1 MSNQEFFLSDFIS
14 VKHGFAFK
22 GDFITTEENENCL
35 LTPGNFMIGGG
46 FKSDKFKYFSGDIPQ
61 DYILK
66 EDDLI
71 ITMTDLS
78 KQGDTLG
85 YSALVPSIYG
95 KKMLHNQRIGLVE
108 FKNNELDK
116 YYLYFLLRSHEYR
129 NYILGCSTGS
139 TVRHT
144 SPSKIVSFK
153 FVKPDLE
160 TQKKIASKLLSL
172 EKKIELNTQINQ
184 TLEQIAQA
192 LFKSWFVDFD
202 PVRAKVQALSD
213 GLNLEQAELAAMQ
226 AISGKTPEELT
237 ALSQTQ
243 PERYAELAET
253 AKAFP
258 CEMVEID
265 GVEVPK
271 GWKQTTLSEICEMQ
285 NGYAFKSSEWTDTG
299 IPVIKIGSIQSK
311 ILTVEGNGFVSEDN
325 LSLRSNFVL
334 NGGDIVIGLTGAYV
348 GKVGRMPANK
358 KAMLNQRVAKFL
370 AKRINESETFYSFIY
385 MNVIQEEFKN
395 FVDFTAQGSA
405 QPNISTKD
413 ILKYPLLLA
422 NNDVHLAFEKLL
434 KKILDKSIFN
444 GYQNEILSNSRDLLL
459 PRLLDGENYE

>member
-1 MSNQEFFLSDFIS
+1 MSNWKEYTLGDISRNISRRFDFNAYPNVVFINTGDVLNNKFLHCDIS
-14 VKHGFAFK
+14 NVKDLPGQAKKAIKK
-22 GDFITTEENENCL
+22 GDILYSEIRPGNGRYLFVDNDLDNYVVSTKFMVIEPNTNIVLPEFLFLLLISNETTEY
-35 LTPGNFMIGGG
+35 FKMIAESRSGT
-46 FKSDKFKYFSGDIPQ
+46 FPQITFDSVSSLSLNIPDK
-61 DYILK
+61 
-66 EDDLI
+66 
-71 ITMTDLS
+71 
-78 KQGDTLG
+78 
-85 YSALVPSIYG
+85 
-95 KKMLHNQRIGLVE
+95 
-108 FKNNELDK
+108 
-116 YYLYFLLRSHEYR
+116 
-129 NYILGCSTGS
+129 
-139 TVRHT
+139 
-144 SPSKIVSFK
+144 
-153 FVKPDLE
+153 E
-160 TQKKIASKLLSL
+160 TQQKILDIIIPLDG
-172 EKKIELNTQINQ
+172 KIEINTQINQ
-184 TLEQIAQA
+184 TLEQISQS

-213 GLNLEQAELAAMQ
+213 GLSLEQAELAAMQ

-237 ALSQTQ
+237 ALSQAQ
-243 PERYAELAET
+243 PECYAELAET

-258 CEMVEID
+258 CEMVEVD

-271 GWKQTTLSEICEMQ
+271 GWEQTTLSEICEMQ
-285 NGYAFKSSEWTDTG
+285 NGYAFKSSEWTDSG

-334 NGGDIVIGLTGAYV
+334 NDGDIAIGLTGAYV

-422 NNDVHLAFEKLL
+422 NTEVHLAFEKLL
-434 KKILDKSIFN
+434 KKTLDKSIFN
-444 GYQNEILSNSRDLLL
+444 SYQNDILSNSRDLLL
-459 PRLLDGENYE
+459 PRLLNGKL

>member
-129 NYILGCSTGS
+129 SYILGCSTGS

>member
-1 MSNQEFFLSDFIS
+1 MGIVRVSDFEGDSISLDNIYYISNEIADKNKKVRLKPYDVVITTVGATAGNFIRIPVEADGYLLNQNTVRLRTKENNKWDQIYLFYALKYKNFQEF
-14 VKHGFAFK
+14 
-22 GDFITTEENENCL
+22 L
-35 LTPGNFMIGGG
+35 LLGA
-46 FKSDKFKYFSGDIPQ
+46 
-61 DYILK
+61 
-66 EDDLI
+66 
-71 ITMTDLS
+71 
-78 KQGDTLG
+78 QG
-85 YSALVPSIYG
+85 SAQPSIVLDQILDAEIAYPDNRREIA
-95 KKMLHNQRIGLVE
+95 KKLFSMDQ
-108 FKNNELDK
+108 
-116 YYLYFLLRSHEYR
+116 
-129 NYILGCSTGS
+129 
-139 TVRHT
+139 
-144 SPSKIVSFK
+144 KIH
-153 FVKPDLE
+153 
-160 TQKKIASKLLSL
+160 
-172 EKKIELNTQINQ
+172 LNTQINQ

-213 GLNLEQAELAAMQ
+213 GLSLEQAELAAMQ

-237 ALSQTQ
+237 AFSQTQ

-258 CEMVEID
+258 CEMVEVD

-271 GWKQTTLSEICEMQ
+271 GWKQITLSEICEMQ
-285 NGYAFKSSEWTDTG
+285 NGYAFKSSEWTDSG

-334 NGGDIVIGLTGAYV
+334 NDGDIAIGLTGAYV

-395 FVDFTAQGSA
+395 FIDFTAQGSA

-422 NNDVHLAFEKLL
+422 NNEVHLAFEKLL

-444 GYQNEILSNSRDLLL
+444 SYQNEILSNSRDLLL

>member
-1 MSNQEFFLSDFIS
+1 MSDWKEYTLGDISRNISRRFDFNAYPNVVFINTGDVLNNKFLHCDIS
-14 VKHGFAFK
+14 NIKDLPGQAKKAIKK
-22 GDFITTEENENCL
+22 GDILYSEIRPGNGRYLFVDKDLDNYVVSTKFMVIEPNINVVLPEFLFLLLISNETTEY
-35 LTPGNFMIGGG
+35 FKMIAESRSGT
-46 FKSDKFKYFSGDIPQ
+46 FPQITFDSVSSLSLNIPDKETQQK
-61 DYILK
+61 IL
-66 EDDLI
+66 DI
-71 ITMTDLS
+71 IT
-78 KQGDTLG
+78 
-85 YSALVPSIYG
+85 P
-95 KKMLHNQRIGLVE
+95 
-108 FKNNELDK
+108 LD
-116 YYLYFLLRSHEYR
+116 
-129 NYILGCSTGS
+129 
-139 TVRHT
+139 
-144 SPSKIVSFK
+144 
-153 FVKPDLE
+153 D
-160 TQKKIASKLLSL
+160 
-172 EKKIELNTQINQ
+172 KIELNTQINQ

-202 PVRAKVQALSD
+202 PVRAKIQALSD
-213 GLNLEQAELAAMQ
+213 GLSLEQAELAAMQ

-243 PERYAELAET
+243 PDRYAELSET

-258 CEMVEID
+258 CEIVEVD
-265 GVEVPK
+265 GGEVPK
-271 GWKQTTLSEICEMQ
+271 GWGKTTLSEICEMQ
-285 NGYAFKSSEWTDTG
+285 NGYAFKSSEWTDSG

-334 NGGDIVIGLTGAYV
+334 NDGDIVIGLTGAYV

-358 KAMLNQRVAKFL
+358 RAMLNQRVAKFL
-370 AKRINESETFYSFIY
+370 AKQINESETFYSFIY

-444 GYQNEILSNSRDLLL
+444 SYQNEILSNSRDLLL
-459 PRLLDGENYE
+459 PKLLNGEV

>member
-1 MSNQEFFLSDFIS
+1 MNKVEFGALFLEPLRNGVTKPKRVRGSGYKMVNMGEIFSLSFIQNQTMDRVPLTDKEKAATLLQNNDLLFARQSLVRDGAGKCSIFLNDNEPVCFESHIIRVRLNQELCYPMFYYYFFSSRLGKNTMDKIIEQGAGAAGIRGSDLAKLE
-14 VKHGFAFK
+14 V
-22 GDFITTEENENCL
+22 
-35 LTPGNFMIGGG
+35 P
-46 FKSDKFKYFSGDIPQ
+46 
-61 DYILK
+61 YI
-66 EDDLI
+66 EY
-71 ITMTDLS
+71 S
-78 KQGDTLG
+78 KQKEIADSL
-85 YSALVPSIYG
+85 YSFD
-95 KKMLHNQRIGLVE
+95 Q
-108 FKNNELDK
+108 
-116 YYLYFLLRSHEYR
+116 
-129 NYILGCSTGS
+129 
-139 TVRHT
+139 
-144 SPSKIVSFK
+144 KI
-153 FVKPDLE
+153 
-160 TQKKIASKLLSL
+160 Q
-172 EKKIELNTQINQ
+172 LNTQINQ
-184 TLEQIAQA
+184 TLEQIAQT
-192 LFKSWFVDFD
+192 LFKSWFVDFE
-202 PVRAKVQALSD
+202 PVRAKAQAISD
-213 GLNLEQAELAAMQ
+213 GLSLEQAELAAMQ

-237 ALSQTQ
+237 ALSQAQ
-243 PERYAELAET
+243 PDRYAELAET

-258 CEMVEID
+258 CDMVEVD

-271 GWKQTTLSEICEMQ
+271 GWKQITLSEICEMQ
-285 NGYAFKSSEWTDTG
+285 NGYAFKSSEWTDSG

-334 NGGDIVIGLTGAYV
+334 NDRDIVIGLTGAYV

-422 NNDVHLAFEKLL
+422 NNEVHLSFEKLL

-444 GYQNEILSNSRDLLL
+444 SYQNEILSNSRDLLL
-459 PRLLDGENYE
+459 PKLLNGES

>member
-1 MSNQEFFLSDFIS
+1 MNNWKELPLNDVIELVIDHRGKTPKKLGFDDFFSEGYPVLSAKH
-14 VKHGFAFK
+14 VKTSGLVNLDAMRFANEEMYKKWMKEPTQK
-22 GDFITTEENENCL
+22 GDVI
-35 LTPGNFMIGGG
+35 LTSEAPLGELFYIDGSKKYVLGQRVFG
-46 FKSDKFKYFSGDIPQ
+46 LRPKSDVLDSMY
-61 DYILK
+61 L
-66 EDDLI
+66 LVW
-71 ITMTDLS
+71 LS
-78 KQGDTLG
+78 SAEGQGRLQ
-85 YSALVPSIYG
+85 A
-95 KKMLHNQRIGLVE
+95 RA
-108 FKNNELDK
+108 
-116 YYLYFLLRSHEYR
+116 
-129 NYILGCSTGS
+129 TGS
-139 TVRHT
+139 TVQGIKQ
-144 SPSKIVSFK
+144 SELLKIMIPIPPMEV
-153 FVKPDLE
+153 
-160 TQKKIASKLLSL
+160 QKDIASIYGSL
-172 EKKIELNTQINQ
+172 DQKIQLNTQINQ

-202 PVRAKVQALSD
+202 PVLAKVQALSD
-213 GLNLEQAELAAMQ
+213 GMSLEQAELAAMQ

-237 ALSQTQ
+237 ALSQAQ
-243 PERYAELAET
+243 PDRYAELAET

-258 CEMVEID
+258 CEMEEVD
-265 GVEVPK
+265 GGEVPK

-285 NGYAFKSSEWTDTG
+285 NGYAFKSSEWTDAG
-299 IPVIKIGSIQSK
+299 IPVIKIGSIQST

-334 NGGDIVIGLTGAYV
+334 NDGDIVIGLTGAYV

-358 KAMLNQRVAKFL
+358 RAMLNQRVAKFL
-370 AKRINESETFYSFIY
+370 AKKINKSETFYSFIY

-444 GYQNEILSNSRDLLL
+444 SYQNEILSNSRDLLL
-459 PRLLDGENYE
+459 PRLLDGEI